1 MSRQGYFINNL
12 SGYKS
17 FNPSPLQEI
26 EKLLNLDKETLNLI
40 IEIHKNMTKIN
51 TMSELI
57 PDSDLFLYS
66 YVYKEALES
75 SRIEGTECT
84 MEDIFSNINKNR
96 FEHGKNINDI
106 KETISNIKAI
116 EEGIKLLEHLPLCTR
131 FFKEIHKVLLNNV
144 RGENKNKGELRTTQ
158 NWIGGNNISN
168 ATFIPPNIDDMNVA
182 LNELDKYINN
192 DKSDVDSLIKTA
204 LIHYQFE
211 TIHPFLDGN
220 GRLGRIIIL
229 LHLIQEKILLKP
241 NVYMSYFLKINQ
253 LEYYHRLMDVRL
265 NDRYEEYIKF
275 FLLCLRDTTTSVINK
290 ITSINDLHK
299 KILSILPT
307 TNRQKNSY
315 EIVFN
320 YIEQNPIFTIK
331 EIQKEMKLSYNTVNT
346 IVEYFKNL
354 KILKLKDNVKRNR
367 VYVYEEYIDLFKDV

>member
-84 MEDIFSNINKNR
+84 MEDIFSNINKNG

-144 RGENKNKGELRTTQ
+144 RGENKNPGELRTTQ

-331 EIQKEMKLSYNTVNT
+331 EIQKKMKLSYNTVNT
-346 IVEYFKNL
+346 IVEYFENL

>member
-84 MEDIFSNINKNR
+84 MEDIFSNINKNG

-131 FFKEIHKVLLNNV
+131 FFKEIHKILLNNV
-144 RGENKNKGELRTTQ
+144 RGENKNPGELRTTQ

-182 LNELDKYINN
+182 SNELDKYINN

-331 EIQKEMKLSYNTVNT
+331 QIQKKMKLSYNTVNT

-354 KILKLKDNVKRNR
+354 KILILKDNVKRNR

>member
-1 MSRQGYFINNL
+1 MSRQGYSINNL

-40 IEIHKNMTKIN
+40 IEIHRNMAKIN

-84 MEDIFSNINKNR
+84 MEDIFSNIKKNE
-96 FEHGKNINDI
+96 FESGKNINDI

-116 EEGIKLLEHLPLCTR
+116 EEGVKLLEHLPLCTR

-144 RGENKNKGELRTTQ
+144 RGEKKNPGELRVTQ
-158 NWIGGNNISN
+158 NWIGGNNINS
-168 ATFIPPNIDDMNVA
+168 ATFIPPNVENMNTS
-182 LNELDKYINN
+182 LNELDKYINDN
-192 DKSDVDSLIKTA
+192 KSDVDSLIKTA

-220 GRLGRIIIL
+220 GRLGRIIVL
-229 LHLIQEKILLKP
+229 LYMIQEKLLLKP
-241 NVYMSYFLKINQ
+241 NVYISYFLKINQ

-265 NDRYEEYIKF
+265 NDKYEEYIKF
-275 FLLCLRDTTTSVINK
+275 FLLCLKDSTISVINK
-290 ITSINDLHK
+290 ISNIDRLHK
-299 KILSILPT
+299 DNISKLPK

-315 EIVFN
+315 KIVFN
-320 YIEQNPIFTIK
+320 YIEQNPIFAIK
-331 EIQKEMKLSYNTVNT
+331 EMQKATNLSYNTLNT
-346 IVEYFKNL
+346 VVKYLENS
-354 KILKLKDNVKRNR
+354 KIIKLKEDIKRNR
-367 VYVYEEYIDLFKDV
+367 VYVYEEYIELFKNV

>member
-84 MEDIFSNINKNR
+84 MEDIFSNINKNG

-131 FFKEIHKVLLNNV
+131 FFKEIHKILLNNV
-144 RGENKNKGELRTTQ
+144 RGENKNPGELRTTQ

-182 LNELDKYINN
+182 SNELDKYINN

-331 EIQKEMKLSYNTVNT
+331 EIQKKMKLSYNTVNT

-354 KILKLKDNVKRNR
+354 KILILKDNVKRNR

>member
-84 MEDIFSNINKNR
+84 MEDIFSNINKNG

-144 RGENKNKGELRTTQ
+144 RGENKNPGELRTTQ

-182 LNELDKYINN
+182 SNELDKYINN

-320 YIEQNPIFTIK
+320 YIEQNPIFTIN
-331 EIQKEMKLSYNTVNT
+331 EIQKK
-346 IVEYFKNL
+346 
-354 KILKLKDNVKRNR
+354 
-367 VYVYEEYIDLFKDV
+367 

>member
-84 MEDIFSNINKNR
+84 MEDIFSNINKNG

-144 RGENKNKGELRTTQ
+144 RGENKNPGELRTTQ

-275 FLLCLRDTTTSVINK
+275 FLLCLRDATTSVINK
-290 ITSINDLHK
+290 ITNINDLHK

-307 TNRQKNSY
+307 TNRQKKSY

-354 KILKLKDNVKRNR
+354 KILKLKEDVKRNR

>member
-84 MEDIFSNINKNR
+84 MEDIFSNINKNG

-144 RGENKNKGELRTTQ
+144 RGENKNPGELRTTQ

-182 LNELDKYINN
+182 SNELDKYINN

-331 EIQKEMKLSYNTVNT
+331 EIQKKMKLSYNTVNT

-354 KILKLKDNVKRNR
+354 KILILKDNVKRNR